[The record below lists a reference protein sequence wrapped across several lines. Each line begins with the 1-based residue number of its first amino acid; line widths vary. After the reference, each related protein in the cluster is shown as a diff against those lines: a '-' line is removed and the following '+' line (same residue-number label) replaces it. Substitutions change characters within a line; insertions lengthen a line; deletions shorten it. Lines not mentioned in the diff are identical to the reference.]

1 MTDQA
6 PLATTLR
13 TLTGDT
19 ERLLGARLHPLGLTV
34 PQMQFLAYFAANP
47 GHSGADAAR
56 DSHVSPQ
63 TGTTILRNLTAKH
76 LITVQH
82 VPGNGRRNDVTV
94 TPRGKDLL
102 GQAQE
107 AVADVEQRL
116 AVLLGTK
123 AAARLNRA
131 ATALE
136 PRLSKPKH

>member
-1 MTDQA
+1 MTNQA
-6 PLATTLR
+6 PLITTLR
-13 TLTGDT
+13 ALTGDT
-19 ERLLGARLHPLGLTV
+19 ERLLGARLRPLGLTA
-34 PQMQFLAYFAANP
+34 PQLQFLAYFAANP

-63 TGTTILRNLTAKH
+63 TGATILQNLTIKQ

-82 VPGNGRRNDVTV
+82 MAGGGRRNEVTV
-94 TPRGKDLL
+94 TTRGKDLL

-107 AVADVEQRL
+107 AVADVEKRL
-116 AVLLGTK
+116 AALLGTK

-131 ATALE
+131 VATLE

>member
-1 MTDQA
+1 MNDSITTVLRS
-6 PLATTLR
+6 LA
-13 TLTGDT
+13 GDV
-19 ERLLGARLHPLGLTV
+19 ERLLADRLRPIGITV
-34 PQMQFLAYFAANP
+34 SQMQFLAYFAANP

-63 TGTTILRNLTAKH
+63 TGTTILQNLTSKQ

-82 VPGNGRRNDVTV
+82 MAGGGRRNDVTV

-116 AVLLGTK
+116 AALLGTK

-131 ATALE
+131 VAALE